1 MELADTMRADPEL
14 EFLPLVS
21 SMFSCVRIL
30 SSSRGMIPGLDITVE
45 KNPTLVRIWH
55 TNKETERIFV
65 F

>member
-45 KNPTLVRIWH
+45 KNPKLVRIWH